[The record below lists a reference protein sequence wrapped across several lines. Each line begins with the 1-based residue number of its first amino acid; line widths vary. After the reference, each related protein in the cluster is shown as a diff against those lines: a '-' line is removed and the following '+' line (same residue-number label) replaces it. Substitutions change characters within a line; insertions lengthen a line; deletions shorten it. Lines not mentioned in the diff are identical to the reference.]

1 MTEGGDDDGDSL
13 DELIDLLRASS
24 ESHGDD
30 DSAWEIFRQE
40 ITQRRLDYLK
50 GEDLRKVRCR
60 TAHISHVVNII
71 FCPVQLI
78 LMHIYAHDFVLT
90 IHT

>member
-30 DSAWEIFRQE
+30 DSAWETFRQE

-50 GEDLRKVRCR
+50 GEDLRKVRR
-60 TAHISHVVNII
+60 RIAHMS
-71 FCPVQLI
+71 
-78 LMHIYAHDFVLT
+78 
-90 IHT
+90 